1 MLHKEHLCRVYAFQ
15 PDFDLILF
23 DKQYAQGFLF
33 PSGLVIITWPCAAN
47 DLRLEYTR
55 TFCWELPMLKSS
67 EREKKHL
74 WTKYNGFI
82 YLKSMS
88 TNTKLIQPKTFLYE
102 KNHQSV
108 INNIINHILVLSIIH
123 SLYLYALFPISFKT
137 K

>member
-23 DKQYAQGFLF
+23 DKQYAHGFLF

-67 EREKKHL
+67 EREKKNTFEL
-74 WTKYNGFI
+74 NITDLFI
-82 YLKSMS
+82 WKVCQQTQNQKHFYMK
-88 TNTKLIQPKTFLYE
+88 